1 VGTATAAPVTPRAPA
16 GILRAS
22 FTGRSNVALVD
33 VTMSSSYATG
43 GDTFDFA
50 TVGLIGMQ
58 PKFVDAA
65 PNAGYLVFYDIT
77 NKKFKLFQQSAATSA
92 LTEVPN
98 ATNLS
103 TVVIRCLVM
112 W

>member
-1 VGTATAAPVTPRAPA
+1 VGTATAAPVSARAPV
-16 GILRAS
+16 GQVKAS
-22 FTGRSNVALVD
+22 FTGRQTMAIVD
-33 VTMSSSYATG
+33 VTLSSSYATG

-50 TVGLIGMQ
+50 TIGLIGVQ
-58 PKFVDAA
+58 PLFVDAA
-65 PNAGYLVFYDIT
+65 ANAGYLVFYDRT

-98 ATNLS
+98 TTNVS
-103 TVVIRCLVM
+103 TVVIRCLVV